1 MPKLEPTV
9 SDKLRKEY
17 SHLFQDEL
25 LNEICEV
32 GEFTTL
38 KRGGLLIDID
48 DELKH
53 IPLILKGTIKISRKE
68 NDKEL
73 ALYFLERGDT
83 CAISF
88 ANCLH
93 KNKSVF
99 KGVVEDDAEMIL
111 LPIDRIEKWL
121 VTYESWRHYII
132 DSYHFRLLEMVDSID
147 TLAFL
152 KMKER
157 LLKYL
162 KNKAK
167 VSKESV
173 LGITHQEIAQDL
185 NTSRVVITRLIQD
198 LHDEGVIFSTRNK
211 VRVLTTD

>member
-1 MPKLEPTV
+1 MPKQVSTV

-17 SHLFQDEL
+17 SHLFEDEL
-25 LNEICEV
+25 LNEIFEV
-32 GEFTTL
+32 GEFNTI
-38 KRGGLLIDID
+38 KRGGVLIDID

-53 IPLILKGTIKISRKE
+53 IPLIIKGTIKISRKE

-93 KNKSVF
+93 KRKSVF

-111 LPIDRIEKWL
+111 LPIDKIEKWL

-152 KMKER
+152 KMKDR

-167 VSKESV
+167 VSKESI
-173 LGITHQEIAQDL
+173 LEITHQEIAKDL
-185 NTSRVVITRLIQD
+185 NTSRVVITRLIQE

-211 VRVLTTD
+211 VRVI

>member
-1 MPKLEPTV
+1 MPKQVSTV

-17 SHLFQDEL
+17 SHLFEDEL

-32 GEFTTL
+32 GEFTTI
-38 KRGGLLIDID
+38 KRGGVLIDID

-53 IPLILKGTIKISRKE
+53 IPLIIKGTIKISRKE

-93 KNKSVF
+93 KSKSVF
-99 KGVVEDDAEMIL
+99 KGVVEEDAEMIL
-111 LPIDRIEKWL
+111 LPIDKIEKWL

-152 KMKER
+152 KMKDR

-167 VSKESV
+167 VSKESI
-173 LGITHQEIAQDL
+173 LEITHQEIANDL

-211 VRVLTTD
+211 VRVI